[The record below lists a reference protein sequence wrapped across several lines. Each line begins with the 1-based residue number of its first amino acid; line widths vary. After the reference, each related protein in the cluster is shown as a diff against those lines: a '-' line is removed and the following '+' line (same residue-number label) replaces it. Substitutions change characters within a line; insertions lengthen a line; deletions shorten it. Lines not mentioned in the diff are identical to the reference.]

1 MRVAK
6 LQMRVAMLV
15 GLALAASACHSA
27 KKPVPVLSAKAKTP
41 PALTSKAP
49 APPPPQTSPPPPQE
63 PAPKPAPV
71 ETATENKIP
80 FTSAASESDAVG
92 ALVTRAEK
100 QYQAG
105 LDAFHIGQNDV
116 AKQDFDNAINALLGS
131 NLDIRSDDRL
141 EAEFDRIVEGV
152 NHLDLS

>member
-1 MRVAK
+1 
-6 LQMRVAMLV
+6 MRVAMLV

-49 APPPPQTSPPPPQE
+49 APPPSQASPAPPQAAAPQQA
-63 PAPKPAPV
+63 PA
-71 ETATENKIP
+71 ETATETKTP
-80 FTSAASESDAVG
+80 STSPAPQSDAVG
-92 ALVTRAEK
+92 DLVTRVEK

-105 LDAFHIGQNDV
+105 LDAFHTGQTDI
-116 AKQDFDNAINALLGS
+116 AKQNFDNALNALLGS

-141 EAEFDRIVEGV
+141 EAEF
-152 NHLDLS
+152 